1 MRGFPCF
8 TDAVSWRK
16 LGSIDS
22 KRIAGKP
29 RRGAGDRSWGLQMH
43 KGHARLLIGFVIV
56 LAVAIFSVALFVP
69 GISGYIPTSDV
80 DKREPNIIQQAID
93 SQSEPYCV
101 ALAVYFEGGSTFE
114 TEDGQ
119 RHIARVVVER
129 GKANLRKWGGT
140 NLCDVVFYRRG
151 AVCQFSFACLPVA
164 RRTPHGGAA
173 WERALQIAKE
183 EIDGQSDVAEYNIR
197 YYMNP
202 ALTSDRN
209 ACRFRKEFMPVVEAG
224 RHWFFR
230 EPSSEFERTDLRNS
244 NPIECQRYQAAI
256 EAKKRAVKLALEK
269 RKRLALLKKK
279 KKQLAAKAAP
289 KVHYAGK

>member
-1 MRGFPCF
+1 MKLSSLRFS
-8 TDAVSWRK
+8 VS
-16 LGSIDS
+16 LG
-22 KRIAGKP
+22 A
-29 RRGAGDRSWGLQMH
+29 
-43 KGHARLLIGFVIV
+43 V
-56 LAVAIFSVALFVP
+56 LAVVLLGSVYAAFMPIGDENALNDELLPRDIV
-69 GISGYIPTSDV
+69 GES
-80 DKREPNIIQQAID
+80 QAH
-93 SQSEPYCV
+93 CL
-101 ALAVYFEGGSTFE
+101 ALAIYFEGGSTFE
-114 TEDGQ
+114 SEEGQ

-129 GKANLRKWGGT
+129 AKSNLRKWGGSD
-140 NLCDVVFYRRG
+140 LCDVVFYKKAG
-151 AVCQFSFACLPVA
+151 VCQFSFACLPLA
-164 RRTPHGGAA
+164 RRIPRPGKGWDQAMTIAA
-173 WERALQIAKE
+173 DELEGRS
-183 EIDGQSDVAEYNIR
+183 GVAEDSIR

-209 ACRFRKEFMPVVEAG
+209 ACRFRKEFVPVVEAG

-279 KKQLAAKAAP
+279 KKQLAAKPAP